1 MYGAYIHTY
10 MVLANPVHACV
21 VTCALCAFF
30 GGECPAEAA
39 FVSSLQLFQL
49 VTRALTKSFGSAC
62 SLLRNQ
68 ACSFRRQ
75 SNNRVEKGRV
85 EVLNVWLLC
94 IWWHWERHN
103 SSEAVFSIPE
113 RKFYLL
119 LHAQTLIVRQHF
131 LTGTEKS
138 MRSKSKRQS
147 KCTTFFLAFK
157 KHPFLYMCRHGSYSG
172 CLQLPYMAYIWWFLC
187 QSHRINTVCMW
198 FWPTLNEAWGLPKPR
213 YRCSF
218 ITSM

>member
-1 MYGAYIHTY
+1 MYMYGAYIHTY

-94 IWWHWERHN
+94 IW
-103 SSEAVFSIPE
+103 
-113 RKFYLL
+113 
-119 LHAQTLIVRQHF
+119 
-131 LTGTEKS
+131 
-138 MRSKSKRQS
+138 
-147 KCTTFFLAFK
+147 
-157 KHPFLYMCRHGSYSG
+157 
-172 CLQLPYMAYIWWFLC
+172 
-187 QSHRINTVCMW
+187 
-198 FWPTLNEAWGLPKPR
+198 
-213 YRCSF
+213 
-218 ITSM
+218 